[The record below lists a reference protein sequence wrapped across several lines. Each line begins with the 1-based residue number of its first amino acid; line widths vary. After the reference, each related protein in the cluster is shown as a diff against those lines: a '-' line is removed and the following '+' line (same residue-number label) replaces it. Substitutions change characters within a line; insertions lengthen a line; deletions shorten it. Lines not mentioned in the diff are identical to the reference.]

1 MLFDVAIRLKT
12 FRIMG
17 PNTPHYVVTP
27 ESAICHGGHAYTTS
41 TIRQSAYGIFHT
53 FTASSVVTNTEHT
66 RASWLLLQ
74 RLMIYIHDRVLRASA
89 QNIWLTDPHIPP
101 MDTTEGSL
109 DLFHL
114 CVLMELGEL
123 LDPFLYGRER
133 DADSAQYR
141 MNTIYTRGCAR
152 NLLTWWH
159 SRFEHYSD
167 DCSDPRKD
175 YAVFSDLLEK
185 QVTALIAYKK
195 QAERLDMLPDSPE
208 CTAKAL
214 IKKVLQSF
222 TGPPYS
228 IVDYSPSYRENFLEP
243 QPSRDQNSLSFA
255 WEGVPPINVRS
266 KIQFELSNIG
276 NSFTAG

>member
-1 MLFDVAIRLKT
+1 
-12 FRIMG
+12 
-17 PNTPHYVVTP
+17 
-27 ESAICHGGHAYTTS
+27 
-41 TIRQSAYGIFHT
+41 
-53 FTASSVVTNTEHT
+53 
-66 RASWLLLQ
+66 
-74 RLMIYIHDRVLRASA
+74 
-89 QNIWLTDPHIPP
+89 
-101 MDTTEGSL
+101 
-109 DLFHL
+109 
-114 CVLMELGEL
+114 
-123 LDPFLYGRER
+123 
-133 DADSAQYR
+133 
-141 MNTIYTRGCAR
+141 MNTIYARGCAR